1 MVNQYLDSA
10 LCIAVIGIMGICA
23 ITALYMIANY
33 YIPEETGIS
42 EKVIKVKSIT
52 KINGEF
58 LIDSYDGFS
67 YVSKEAFS
75 MSIFEVNKTYKTE
88 VGNYYGELHKQR
100 EHGVYGLII
109 GVVEV

>member
-1 MVNQYLDSA
+1 
-10 LCIAVIGIMGICA
+10 
-23 ITALYMIANY
+23 MIANY
-33 YIPEETGIS
+33 YMPEERGIL
-42 EKVIKVKSIT
+42 EKVITVKSIT

-67 YVSKEAFS
+67 YVSKEPFS

-100 EHGVYGLII
+100 ENGIYGLII
-109 GVVEV
+109 GVDEV